1 MALND
6 LHSLVKKKKK
16 NPVEKRYRIIRGEN
30 NSDAGVQT
38 RGEISFVIYIH
49 LQFPETI
56 INYLM

>member
-1 MALND
+1 
-6 LHSLVKKKKK
+6 
-16 NPVEKRYRIIRGEN
+16 VEKRYRIIRGEN